1 MSNTLKLSVITSF
14 AGLWLTSYLSNKYQI
29 ILGFFLILSFG
40 VLHGAN
46 DLVLI
51 DQLKSNKK
59 LDFIKIIGI
68 YVSIVG
74 ISVLLFTNIPIVAL
88 LLFILVSSYH
98 FGEQHWNE
106 IIKTN
111 KSFITPMFQF
121 NYGLLILVIL
131 FYFNSNE
138 VIEIIFEI
146 TKYTLSTEFI
156 ETALLITLS
165 LFVVLSIRL
174 YQISTEFKNNLIE
187 QLFYLV
193 VLAIVFKASSL
204 IWGFTIYFIF
214 WHSIPSLN
222 DQLIFLYGSST
233 WADFKK
239 YFKTA
244 FIYWFISLVGV
255 FGLYYIAKDMV
266 VFDALFFAFL
276 ASITFPHFIVILNMY
291 QKKINSN

>member
-14 AGLWLTSYLSNKYQI
+14 AGLWLTSYLSNKYQT

-59 LDFIKIIGI
+59 LDFGKIIGI

-88 LLFILVSSYH
+88 LLFIIVSSYH

-111 KSFITPMFQF
+111 KSLVTSLFQF

-131 FYFNSNE
+131 FYFNTKV
-138 VIEIIFEI
+138 VIEIIYEI
-146 TKYTLSTEFI
+146 TKYTISAEHIEGAVLIALS
-156 ETALLITLS
+156 A
-165 LFVVLSIRL
+165 FVILSIRL
-174 YQISTEFKNNLIE
+174 YLISTEFKNNLIE

-193 VLAIVFKASSL
+193 VLAVVFKASSL

-244 FIYWFISLVGV
+244 FIYWFISLIGV

-291 QKKINSN
+291 QKK

>member
-14 AGLWLTSYLSNKYQI
+14 AGLWLTSYLSNKYQT

-59 LDFIKIIGI
+59 IDFIKLIGI
-68 YVSIVG
+68 YVLIVG
-74 ISVLLFTNIPIVAL
+74 ISVILFTNIPIVAL

-111 KSFITPMFQF
+111 KSLITSLFQF

-131 FYFNSNE
+131 FYFNTKE
-138 VIEIIFEI
+138 VIEIIYEI
-146 TKYTLSTEFI
+146 TNYTFSAEYI
-156 ETALLITLS
+156 NGAVLIAFS
-165 LFVVLSIRL
+165 LFVILSIRL
-174 YQISTEFKNNLIE
+174 YQISVEFKNSLIE
-187 QLFYLV
+187 QLFYLI
-193 VLAIVFKASSL
+193 VLAVVFKASSL

-222 DQLIFLYGSST
+222 DQLTFLYGSST
-233 WADFKK
+233 WTNFKE

-244 FIYWFISLVGV
+244 FIYWFISLIGV

-291 QKKINSN
+291 KNK

>member
-111 KSFITPMFQF
+111 KSFITPIFQF

-131 FYFNSNE
+131 FYFNSKE

-291 QKKINSN
+291 QKK

>member
-106 IIKTN
+106 IIKSN

-131 FYFNSNE
+131 FYFNSKE

-174 YQISTEFKNNLIE
+174 YQISNEFKNNLIE

-244 FIYWFISLVGV
+244 FIYWFISLIGV

-291 QKKINSN
+291 QKK

>member
-106 IIKTN
+106 IIKSN

-131 FYFNSNE
+131 FYFNSKE

-174 YQISTEFKNNLIE
+174 YQISNEFKNNLIE

-291 QKKINSN
+291 QKK

>member
-111 KSFITPMFQF
+111 KSFITPIFQF

-244 FIYWFISLVGV
+244 FIYWFISLIGV

-291 QKKINSN
+291 QKK

>member
-1 MSNTLKLSVITSF
+1 M
-14 AGLWLTSYLSNKYQI
+14 
-29 ILGFFLILSFG
+29 ILSFG

-106 IIKTN
+106 IIKSN

-131 FYFNSNE
+131 FYFNSKE
-138 VIEIIFEI
+138 VIEIIFM
-146 TKYTLSTEFI
+146 S
-156 ETALLITLS
+156 
-165 LFVVLSIRL
+165 
-174 YQISTEFKNNLIE
+174 
-187 QLFYLV
+187 
-193 VLAIVFKASSL
+193 
-204 IWGFTIYFIF
+204 
-214 WHSIPSLN
+214 
-222 DQLIFLYGSST
+222 YG
-233 WADFKK
+233 
-239 YFKTA
+239 
-244 FIYWFISLVGV
+244 L
-255 FGLYYIAKDMV
+255 
-266 VFDALFFAFL
+266 
-276 ASITFPHFIVILNMY
+276 
-291 QKKINSN
+291 

>member
-131 FYFNSNE
+131 FYFNSKE

-291 QKKINSN
+291 QKK

>member
-14 AGLWLTSYLSNKYQI
+14 AGLWLTSYLSNKYQT

-51 DQLKSNKK
+51 DHLKSNKK
-59 LDFIKIIGI
+59 LDFVKIIGI

-88 LLFILVSSYH
+88 LFFIIVSSYH

-111 KSFITPMFQF
+111 KSLVTSLFQF

-131 FYFNSNE
+131 FYFNTKE
-138 VIEIIFEI
+138 VIEIIYEI
-146 TKYTLSTEFI
+146 TKYTISAEHIEGAVLIALS
-156 ETALLITLS
+156 A
-165 LFVVLSIRL
+165 FVILSIRL
-174 YQISTEFKNNLIE
+174 YLISTEFKNNLIE

-193 VLAIVFKASSL
+193 VLAVVFKASSL

-233 WADFKK
+233 WSDFKK

-244 FIYWFISLVGV
+244 FIYWFISLIGV

-291 QKKINSN
+291 QKK

>member
-74 ISVLLFTNIPIVAL
+74 ISVLLFTKIPIVAL

-131 FYFNSNE
+131 FFFNSKE

-244 FIYWFISLVGV
+244 FIYWFISLIGV

-291 QKKINSN
+291 QKK

>member
-14 AGLWLTSYLSNKYQI
+14 AGLWLTSYLSNKYQT

-59 LDFIKIIGI
+59 LDFVKIIGI

-88 LLFILVSSYH
+88 LLFIIVSSYH

-111 KSFITPMFQF
+111 KSLVTSLFQF

-131 FYFNSNE
+131 FYFNTKE
-138 VIEIIFEI
+138 VIEIIYEI
-146 TKYTLSTEFI
+146 TKYTISAEHIEGAVLIALS
-156 ETALLITLS
+156 A
-165 LFVVLSIRL
+165 FVILSIRL
-174 YQISTEFKNNLIE
+174 YIISTEFKNNLIE

-193 VLAIVFKASSL
+193 VLAVVFKASSL

-244 FIYWFISLVGV
+244 FIYWFISLIGV

-291 QKKINSN
+291 QKK

>member
-59 LDFIKIIGI
+59 LDFVKIIGI

-131 FYFNSNE
+131 FYFNSKE

-244 FIYWFISLVGV
+244 FIYWFISLIGV

-291 QKKINSN
+291 QKK

>member
-14 AGLWLTSYLSNKYQI
+14 AGLWLTSYLSNKYQT

-59 LDFIKIIGI
+59 LDFVKIIGI

-88 LLFILVSSYH
+88 LLFIIVSSYH

-111 KSFITPMFQF
+111 KSLVTSLFQF

-131 FYFNSNE
+131 FYFNTKE
-138 VIEIIFEI
+138 VIEIIYEI
-146 TKYTLSTEFI
+146 TKYTILAEHIEGAVLIALSV
-156 ETALLITLS
+156 
-165 LFVVLSIRL
+165 FVILSIRL
-174 YQISTEFKNNLIE
+174 YLISTEFKNNLIE

-244 FIYWFISLVGV
+244 FIYWFISLIGV

-291 QKKINSN
+291 QKK

>member
-14 AGLWLTSYLSNKYQI
+14 AGLWLTSYLSNKYQT

-59 LDFIKIIGI
+59 LDFVKIIGN

-88 LLFILVSSYH
+88 LLFIIVSSYH

-111 KSFITPMFQF
+111 KSLVTSLFQF

-131 FYFNSNE
+131 FYFNTKE
-138 VIEIIFEI
+138 VIEIIYEI
-146 TKYTLSTEFI
+146 TKYTISAEHIEGAVLIALS
-156 ETALLITLS
+156 A
-165 LFVVLSIRL
+165 FVILSIRL
-174 YQISTEFKNNLIE
+174 YLISTEFKNNLIE

-193 VLAIVFKASSL
+193 VLAVVFKASSL

-244 FIYWFISLVGV
+244 FIYWFISLIGV

-291 QKKINSN
+291 QKK

>member
-1 MSNTLKLSVITSF
+1 M
-14 AGLWLTSYLSNKYQI
+14 

-111 KSFITPMFQF
+111 KSFITPIFQF

-291 QKKINSN
+291 QKK

>member
-121 NYGLLILVIL
+121 NYGFLILVIL
-131 FYFNSNE
+131 FYFNSKE

-291 QKKINSN
+291 QKK

>member
-59 LDFIKIIGI
+59 LDFVKIIGI

-111 KSFITPMFQF
+111 KSFITPIFQF

-131 FYFNSNE
+131 FYFNSKE

-291 QKKINSN
+291 QKK

>member
-106 IIKTN
+106 IIKSN

-121 NYGLLILVIL
+121 NYGFLILVIL
-131 FYFNSNE
+131 FYFNSKE

-291 QKKINSN
+291 QKK

>member
-131 FYFNSNE
+131 FYFNSKE

-146 TKYTLSTEFI
+146 TKHTLSTEFI

-165 LFVVLSIRL
+165 LFVILSIRL

-244 FIYWFISLVGV
+244 FIYWFISLIGV

-291 QKKINSN
+291 QKK

>member
-111 KSFITPMFQF
+111 KSFITPIFQF
-121 NYGLLILVIL
+121 NYGLLILMIL
-131 FYFNSNE
+131 FYFNSKE

-291 QKKINSN
+291 QKK

>member
-59 LDFIKIIGI
+59 LDFVKIIGI

-111 KSFITPMFQF
+111 KSFITPIFQF

-131 FYFNSNE
+131 FYFNSKE

-165 LFVVLSIRL
+165 LFVILSIRL

-244 FIYWFISLVGV
+244 FIYWFISLIGV

-291 QKKINSN
+291 QKK

>member
-14 AGLWLTSYLSNKYQI
+14 AGLWLTSYLSNKYQT

-59 LDFIKIIGI
+59 LDFGKIIGI

-88 LLFILVSSYH
+88 LLFIIVSSYH

-111 KSFITPMFQF
+111 KSLVRSLFQF

-131 FYFNSNE
+131 FYFNTKE
-138 VIEIIFEI
+138 VIEIIYEI
-146 TKYTLSTEFI
+146 TKYTISAEHIEGAVLIALS
-156 ETALLITLS
+156 A
-165 LFVVLSIRL
+165 FVILSIRL
-174 YQISTEFKNNLIE
+174 YLISTEFKNNLIE

-193 VLAIVFKASSL
+193 VLAVVFKASSL

-233 WADFKK
+233 WSDFKK

-244 FIYWFISLVGV
+244 FIYWFISLIGV

-291 QKKINSN
+291 QKK

>member
-131 FYFNSNE
+131 FYFNSKE

-222 DQLIFLYGSST
+222 DQLIFLYGSSS

-244 FIYWFISLVGV
+244 FIYWFISLIGV

-291 QKKINSN
+291 QKK

>member
-14 AGLWLTSYLSNKYQI
+14 AGLWLTSYLSNKYQT

-59 LDFIKIIGI
+59 LDFVKIIGI

-88 LLFILVSSYH
+88 LLFIIVSSYH

-111 KSFITPMFQF
+111 KSLVTSLFQF

-131 FYFNSNE
+131 FYFNTKE
-138 VIEIIFEI
+138 VIEIIYEI
-146 TKYTLSTEFI
+146 TKYTISAEHIEGAVLIALSV
-156 ETALLITLS
+156 
-165 LFVVLSIRL
+165 FVILSIRL
-174 YQISTEFKNNLIE
+174 YLISTEFKNNLIE

-193 VLAIVFKASSL
+193 VLAVVFKASSL

-244 FIYWFISLVGV
+244 FIYWFISLIGV

-291 QKKINSN
+291 QKKIN

>member
-51 DQLKSNKK
+51 NQLKSNKK

-131 FYFNSNE
+131 FYFNSKE

-244 FIYWFISLVGV
+244 FIYWFISLIGV

-291 QKKINSN
+291 QKK

>member
-1 MSNTLKLSVITSF
+1 
-14 AGLWLTSYLSNKYQI
+14 
-29 ILGFFLILSFG
+29 
-40 VLHGAN
+40 
-46 DLVLI
+46 
-51 DQLKSNKK
+51 
-59 LDFIKIIGI
+59 
-68 YVSIVG
+68 
-74 ISVLLFTNIPIVAL
+74 
-88 LLFILVSSYH
+88 LFIIVSSYH

-111 KSFITPMFQF
+111 KSLVTSLFQF

-131 FYFNSNE
+131 FYFNTKE
-138 VIEIIFEI
+138 VIEIIYEI
-146 TKYTLSTEFI
+146 TKYTISAEHIEGAVLIALSV
-156 ETALLITLS
+156 
-165 LFVVLSIRL
+165 FVILSIRL
-174 YQISTEFKNNLIE
+174 YLISTEFKNNLIE

-193 VLAIVFKASSL
+193 VLAVVFKASSL

-244 FIYWFISLVGV
+244 FIYWFISLIGV

-291 QKKINSN
+291 QKKIN

>member
-29 ILGFFLILSFG
+29 ILGFFFILSFG

-59 LDFIKIIGI
+59 LDFVKIIGI

-106 IIKTN
+106 IIKSN

-131 FYFNSNE
+131 FYFNSKE

-233 WADFKK
+233 WAGFKK

-244 FIYWFISLVGV
+244 FIYWFISLIGV

-291 QKKINSN
+291 QKK

>member
-106 IIKTN
+106 IIKSN

-131 FYFNSNE
+131 FYFNSKE

-291 QKKINSN
+291 QKK

>member
-59 LDFIKIIGI
+59 LDFVKIIGI

-111 KSFITPMFQF
+111 KSFITPIFQF

-131 FYFNSNE
+131 FYFNSKE

-255 FGLYYIAKDMV
+255 FGLYYIAKDVV

-291 QKKINSN
+291 QKK

>member
-14 AGLWLTSYLSNKYQI
+14 AGLWLTSYLSNKYQT

-59 LDFIKIIGI
+59 LDFVKIIGI

-88 LLFILVSSYH
+88 LFFIIVSSYH

-111 KSFITPMFQF
+111 KSLVTSLFQF

-131 FYFNSNE
+131 FYFNTKE
-138 VIEIIFEI
+138 VIEIIYEI
-146 TKYTLSTEFI
+146 TKYTISAEHIEGAVLIALSV
-156 ETALLITLS
+156 
-165 LFVVLSIRL
+165 FVILSIRL
-174 YQISTEFKNNLIE
+174 YLISTEFKNNLIE

-193 VLAIVFKASSL
+193 VLAVVFKASSL

-233 WADFKK
+233 WSDFKK

-244 FIYWFISLVGV
+244 FIYWFISLIGV

-291 QKKINSN
+291 QKK

>member
-106 IIKTN
+106 IIKSN

-131 FYFNSNE
+131 FYFNSKE

-146 TKYTLSTEFI
+146 TKHPLSTEFI

-165 LFVVLSIRL
+165 LFVILSILL
-174 YQISTEFKNNLIE
+174 YKISTEFKNNLIE

-291 QKKINSN
+291 QKK

>member
-59 LDFIKIIGI
+59 LDFVKIIGI

-131 FYFNSNE
+131 FYFNSKE
-138 VIEIIFEI
+138 VIQIIFEI
-146 TKYTLSTEFI
+146 TKHTLSTEFI

-244 FIYWFISLVGV
+244 FIYWLISLVGV

-291 QKKINSN
+291 QKK